1 MINGKQIITSCFAIL
16 ILCGIVLVGGYG
28 LYMSFRDFDK
38 SVPVVT
44 KTDSLGRPFEINGYL
59 FYLRNDALYDE
70 SGNMVADLSIEN
82 NRTSKNAQV
91 SPSLKDVLTEGL
103 GYENKGFEDYS
114 IFGCSKEEVQ
124 KIVDYTMSFDR
135 RFLADEVVK
144 LCQKEKLIDYSSEEI
159 CYYTWFL

>member
-1 MINGKQIITSCFAIL
+1 MINGKQIITRCFAIL

-70 SGNMVADLSIEN
+70 SGNMVADLSIDN

-91 SPSLKDVLTEGL
+91 SPSLKM
-103 GYENKGFEDYS
+103 Y
-114 IFGCSKEEVQ
+114 
-124 KIVDYTMSFDR
+124 
-135 RFLADEVVK
+135 
-144 LCQKEKLIDYSSEEI
+144 
-159 CYYTWFL
+159 